1 MALADSGRAIGAVTR
16 LLRDHL
22 IRRGFEVSVGK
33 PEMAAETN
41 TSAKL
46 NLFLYET
53 SFDPTLRNFSL
64 RDGEPPH
71 LWLVLKYLL
80 TAFDDREESDSA
92 AAHELLGQGLS
103 ALQELNFL
111 RLDPLVAPD
120 VQLALENN
128 PEPLKLT
135 FDESSVDLL
144 SKIMQ
149 GTDERYRLSV
159 AFQMRPIM
167 IVPGREPRASL
178 LVGVDYTTTPQTVI
192 GEEGIGIAVI
202 PSLGPRLQRV
212 EPQVFEAGAQI
223 DLFGEDLQS
232 NDLEVVLGD
241 VVLTPVVRLPD
252 RLRATVEGDPG
263 GNPQGPIASG
273 TALSAGELPLIVRR
287 RLSATRTRSSNLLAA
302 RLLPTVDT
310 AALVAGNLV
319 LTGLLLGDDTDDVM
333 VSLYRQSDGVT
344 VRTYDTVA
352 TADGQQTLT
361 VLGVAGTA
369 PAGSYRAIVRVN
381 NQQAK
386 NSPAV
391 TVL

>member
-16 LLRDHL
+16 LLQDHL
-22 IRRGFEVSVGK
+22 IRRGFEVTVGK
-33 PEMAAETN
+33 PEKAADTN
-41 TSAKL
+41 TAAKV

-53 SFDPTLRNFSL
+53 SFDPSLRNLSL
-64 RDGEPPH
+64 RDGEPPPM
-71 LWLVLKYLL
+71 WLVLKYLL
-80 TAFDDREESDSA
+80 TAFDDSEESDSA
-92 AAHELLGQGLS
+92 AAHELLGRGLS
-103 ALQELNFL
+103 ALQELNYL
-111 RLDPLVAPD
+111 RLDALVAPD

-159 AFQMRPIM
+159 PFQMRPIM
-167 IVPGREPRASL
+167 IVPGHEPLSSL
-178 LVGVDYTTTPQTVI
+178 LVGVDYTTMPQTII
-192 GEEGIGIAVI
+192 GEDGIDITVM

-212 EPQVFEAGAQI
+212 EPQAFEVGAQI
-223 DLFGEDLQS
+223 DLFGDDLNS
-232 NDLEVVLGD
+232 DDLEVVLGD

-273 TALSAGELPLIVRR
+273 TTLSSGELPLIVRR
-287 RLSATRTRSSNLLAA
+287 RLSPTRTRSSNLLAA
-302 RLLPTVDT
+302 RLLPTVST

-319 LTGLLLGDDTDDVM
+319 LTGLLLGDDNDDVV
-333 VSLYRQSDGVT
+333 VSLYRPSDGVT
-344 VRTYDTVA
+344 VRTFDAVT
-352 TADGQQTLT
+352 TASDQQTLT
-361 VLGVAGTA
+361 VAGVAAAA
-369 PAGSYRAIVRVN
+369 PAGSYRVILRVN

-386 NSPAV
+386 VSPAV
-391 TVL
+391 TVP

>member
-22 IRRGFEVSVGK
+22 IRGGFEVSVGK
-33 PEMAAETN
+33 PETAADIN
-41 TSAKL
+41 TTAKL

-53 SFDPTLRNFSL
+53 VFDPTLKNFSL
-64 RDGEPPH
+64 DNSQPAP

-80 TAFDDREESDSA
+80 TAFDDREESDSPT
-92 AAHELLGQGLS
+92 AHELLGQGLS

-111 RLDPLVAPD
+111 HLDPLVAPD

-149 GTDERYRLSV
+149 GTDEHYRLSV

-167 IVPGREPRASL
+167 IVPSHKPRASL
-178 LVGVDYTTTPQTVI
+178 LVGINYTTTPQTVI
-192 GEEGIGIAVI
+192 GDEGIDITVL
-202 PSLGPRLQRV
+202 PSLGPRLERV
-212 EPQVFEAGAQI
+212 EPAAFEVGAQI
-223 DLFGEDLQS
+223 ELFGDDLNT
-232 NDLEVVLGD
+232 NDLEVVLGN
-241 VVLTPVVRLPD
+241 VVLTPVERLPD

-263 GNPQGPIASG
+263 ANPEGPIASG

-287 RLSATRTRSSNLLAA
+287 RLSPTRTRSSNLLAA
-302 RLLPTVDT
+302 RLLPTLST
-310 AALVAGNLV
+310 ATVVANDLV
-319 LTGLLLGDDTDDVM
+319 LTGLLLGEDSDDVM
-333 VSLYRQSDGVT
+333 VYLYHPDEGVT
-344 VRTYDTVA
+344 VRAFDTGTTGADQQNLTVA
-352 TADGQQTLT
+352 GAA
-361 VLGVAGTA
+361 VAV
-369 PAGSYRAIVRVN
+369 PAGSYRVILQVN

-386 NSPAV
+386 ISPMV
-391 TVL
+391 TVP

>member
-33 PEMAAETN
+33 PETAADTN
-41 TSAKL
+41 TAAKV

-53 SFDPTLRNFSL
+53 SFDPSLKNLSL
-64 RDGEPPH
+64 RDGEPPPM
-71 LWLVLKYLL
+71 WLVLKYLL

-103 ALQELNFL
+103 ALQELNYL
-111 RLDPLVAPD
+111 RLDALVAPD

-167 IVPGREPRASL
+167 IVPGHTPRSSL
-178 LVGVDYTTTPQTVI
+178 LVGVDYTTTPQTMI
-192 GEEGIGIAVI
+192 GEDGIDITVM
-202 PSLGPRLQRV
+202 PSLGPRLERV
-212 EPQVFEAGAQI
+212 EPQAFEVGVQI
-223 DLFGEDLQS
+223 DLFGDDLNS
-232 NDLEVVLGD
+232 DDIEVMLGD

-273 TALSAGELPLIVRR
+273 TTLSAGELPLIVRR
-287 RLSATRTRSSNLLAA
+287 RLSPTRTRSSNLLAA
-302 RLLPTVDT
+302 RLLPTVST

-319 LTGLLLGDDTDDVM
+319 LTGLLLGDYNDDVM
-333 VSLYRQSDGVT
+333 VSLYRPSDGVT
-344 VRTYDTVA
+344 VRTFDAVT
-352 TADGQQTLT
+352 TASDQQTLT
-361 VLGVAGTA
+361 VVGVAGAA
-369 PAGSYRAIVRVN
+369 PAGSYRVILWVN

-386 NSPAV
+386 VSPAV
-391 TVL
+391 TVP

>member
-16 LLRDHL
+16 LLQDHL

-33 PEMAAETN
+33 PETAADTN
-41 TSAKL
+41 TAAKV

-53 SFDPTLRNFSL
+53 SFDPSLKNLSL
-64 RDGEPPH
+64 REGEPPPI
-71 LWLVLKYLL
+71 WLTLKYLL

-103 ALQELNFL
+103 ALQELNYL
-111 RLDPLVAPD
+111 RLDGLVAPD

-167 IVPGREPRASL
+167 IVPGRTPRSSL
-178 LVGVDYTTTPQTVI
+178 LVGVDYTAIPQSVI
-192 GEEGIGIAVI
+192 GEEGIGLTVI
-202 PSLGPRLQRV
+202 PSLGPYLQRV
-212 EPQVFEAGAQI
+212 DPPAFEVGAEV
-223 DLFGEDLQS
+223 DVFGEDLNS
-232 NDLEVVLGD
+232 DDIEVVLGN
-241 VVLTPVVRLPD
+241 VILTPVLRFPGRLH
-252 RLRATVEGDPG
+252 ATVEGDPG

-273 TALSAGELPLIVRR
+273 TTLSAGEMPVIVRR
-287 RLSATRTRSSNLLAA
+287 RLSPTRTRSSNLLAV
-302 RLLPTVDT
+302 RLLPTLST
-310 AALVAGNLV
+310 AAMIAGDLV
-319 LTGLLLGDDTDDVM
+319 LTGLLLGSDSDDVM
-333 VSLYRQSDGVT
+333 VSLYRSIDGVT
-344 VRTYDTVA
+344 VRTFDAVIA
-352 TADGQQTLT
+352 TADQQTLT
-361 VLGVAGTA
+361 VAGVVGAVSSGN
-369 PAGSYRAIVRVN
+369 YRVILRVN

-386 NSPAV
+386 MSPEV
-391 TVL
+391 TVP